1 MSIFKKRQTDD
12 NQTWDILIKPSK
24 GFDGFHVKELLHYS
38 DLVFLFVRRD
48 FVAQYKQTI
57 LGPLWYIIQ
66 PLLTTVVFTII
77 FGKVAKIPTDGLPGP
92 LFYLAGLTLWNF
104 FQTTLVEVSNIFVK
118 NAQLFSK
125 VYFPRMIAPIS
136 SVISKYIAF
145 GIQLLLFLGI
155 YFYYLSNS
163 SAIHPNRYL
172 FFLPLIVLQVSVL
185 ALSCGVIITAITV
198 KYRDLQYL
206 VTFGMQLWMYG
217 TPIVYPI
224 SQIPEKWQWAL
235 AVNPMAYTVDLFKY
249 AFTGVG
255 ECNLKYFGISCLVT
269 AILALWG
276 AAAYAK
282 AEKTF
287 VDKV

>member
-1 MSIFKKRQTDD
+1 MFSHRQAD
-12 NQTWDILIKPSK
+12 QAPKWDIVIKPSR
-24 GFDGFHVKELLHYS
+24 GFDGFHLKEIIQYR
-38 DLVFLFVRRD
+38 DLIFLFVRRD

-66 PLLTTVVFTII
+66 PLLTTIVFTII
-77 FGKVAKIPTDGLPGP
+77 FGNVAKIPTDGLPRP

-104 FQTTLVEVSNIFVK
+104 FQTTMVEISNIFVK

-125 VYFPRMIAPIS
+125 VFFPRMIVPIS
-136 SVISKYIAF
+136 TVFSRYIAF
-145 GIQLLLFLGI
+145 FIQFALFLAI
-155 YFYYLSNS
+155 YFYYLYRVPG
-163 SAIHPNRYL
+163 IRPNVYL

-185 ALSCGVIITAITV
+185 SLACGVIITAVTV

-206 VTFGMQLWMYG
+206 VTFGVQLWMYA

-224 SQIPEKWQWAL
+224 SQIPERWRWVL
-235 AVNPMAYTVDLFKY
+235 AANPMAYTVDLFKY

-255 ECNLKYFGISCLVT
+255 ECNLPYFGLGCLVT
-269 AILALWG
+269 AVLALWG
-276 AAAYAK
+276 VAAYAK